1 MNYYN
6 PIKMFGSVFEDG
18 ASLLSEVKC
27 IICRSDCKERGQCH
41 PGASTDRFG
50 RRHRGRPESP
60 VVSSGEVYQQ
70 RPTGIASGS
79 RGSGNNR
86 KWCEEQVSWSHTS
99 CRRREGS
106 GGGGSEPP
114 SAAKDGGVES
124 GSASVSLEGSFE
136 DRLRESGSE
145 SGKEGKMAQGSR
157 NSCSKSNSSRRNGSC
172 SKSGSRASMRIT
184 GGSSGSHSTM
194 ILVAIAVA
202 AVFLSTGSS
211 SSWSMSHMLLGR
223 GAVLVGASEMR
234 LPGGNLTMTEET
246 GGK

>member
-1 MNYYN
+1 MITSRIEDKRKLKAPGSVASLAMNQCHHCAEDHHSPRSHQDSTTAAIAAPTATCDQNSMQTVFGVQPGSPRRRRSKCSITRTSVTEQDNEINYYN
-6 PIKMFGSVFEDG
+6 PMKMFGSVFEDG

-106 GGGGSEPP
+106 GGTI
-114 SAAKDGGVES
+114 
-124 GSASVSLEGSFE
+124 
-136 DRLRESGSE
+136 
-145 SGKEGKMAQGSR
+145 
-157 NSCSKSNSSRRNGSC
+157 NSTLNGWC
-172 SKSGSRASMRIT
+172 C
-184 GGSSGSHSTM
+184 
-194 ILVAIAVA
+194 
-202 AVFLSTGSS
+202 
-211 SSWSMSHMLLGR
+211 WY
-223 GAVLVGASEMR
+223 
-234 LPGGNLTMTEET
+234 
-246 GGK
+246 